1 MCGSGAAS
9 FGHPWQHCA
18 CASPREKDPGI
29 DDAVECTVEL
39 LRTAE
44 PKRAAALTL

>member
-1 MCGSGAAS
+1 MHGSGAAS

-18 CASPREKDPGI
+18 CASPRDEDPEI
-29 DDAVECTVEL
+29 DDAVKCTVEI

-44 PKRAAALTL
+44 SKRAAALTL